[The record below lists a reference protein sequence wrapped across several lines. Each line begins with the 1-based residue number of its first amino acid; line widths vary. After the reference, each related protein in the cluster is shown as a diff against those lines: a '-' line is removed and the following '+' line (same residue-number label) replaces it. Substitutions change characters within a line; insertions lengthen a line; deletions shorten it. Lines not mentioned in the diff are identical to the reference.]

1 MFGRGVGFIMAG
13 GDKRI
18 TDNYDVSKI
27 RNFCIIAHIDHGKST
42 LADRMLEITGTIDK
56 RQMREQFLDMMDL
69 ERERGITIKAQ
80 PVRMEWKSHVL
91 NLIDTPGHVDFS
103 YEVSRALKAC
113 EGAVLLVDATQGVQ
127 AQTVANLFLALEE
140 DLEIIPVINKID
152 LPNARPDEVEDEIK
166 QLIGDV
172 EVLRVSAKTGEGVER
187 LLDEIIAKIPAPA
200 KFKDD
205 KLRILI
211 FDSKFDSYR
220 GVVSYIR
227 VFSGEVKEGDVIK
240 ICSTGSEYEVQE
252 VGVFTPNFKKTASLR
267 RGEVGYI
274 MANIKNVSEVRVGD
288 TITLAVDPVNEP
300 LEGFRI
306 LPPVVFAGIYPIYSD
321 DYEKLREALAKLK
334 LNDASLVYEPETSVA
349 LGFGFR
355 CGFLGLLHMDI
366 VKERLERE
374 FDLELI
380 VTVPSVKYRVVV
392 AGREIEVKNPAEFP
406 ENVKIDAVYEP
417 YIRAQIFVP
426 SEFVGAVMELC
437 QQKRGNMI
445 TMDYITPERVQLIYE
460 LPLAE
465 ILVDFYD
472 KLKAKTRGYASFE
485 YEPVGY
491 KESDLVKVN
500 ILVNGDEVDALSFIV
515 HRDTAYYRARA
526 MVTKLKE
533 VIPRQ
538 LFEVA
543 IQAAIGK
550 KVIARATVKALRK
563 DVLAKC
569 YGGDVTRKKKLL
581 EKQKEGKKRMKEI
594 GKVSIP
600 QEAFLSVLKIE
611 D

>member
-1 MFGRGVGFIMAG
+1 LFGRGVGFIMAG